1 LQKNRERLLFD
12 GKFISGKLNGEGLI
26 YIYKKD
32 EILPAGLIYI
42 GEFKDGN
49 YHGIGTYIHKD
60 DEVTFG
66 KRVGQFKNGRFDGLG
81 VENAGDGSTAN

>member
-1 LQKNRERLLFD
+1 MQKNGERLLFD
-12 GKFISGKLNGEGLI
+12 VGFISGKLNGKGRI

-49 YHGIGTYIHKD
+49 YHGIGTYIHKG

-81 VENAGDGSTAN
+81 VEYAGDGSTAN